1 MLSNRGGIAIFNKH
15 IRWAVWGLE
24 GMQIWLQCFLNF
36 ELELLC
42 FLIMHVMLGPTM
54 DQIAY
59 IKCYT
64 NTRALDLLMCNSM
77 LPSKFP
83 LFLHVRCFSFYGT
96 KFLSLSLFSNLRH
109 ISNIFFSSQDFF
121 RSRVNPLSSEVQSSD
136 HYRSLSYRPVT
147 LLNSIHM

>member
-1 MLSNRGGIAIFNKH
+1 MSSMRIGRHADMTSMLFKFWTGIT
-15 IRWAVWGLE
+15 
-24 GMQIWLQCFLNF
+24 M
-36 ELELLC
+36 LLD
-42 FLIMHVMLGPTM
+42 HARYVRSHHGS
-54 DQIAY
+54 DSY

-64 NTRALDLLMCNSM
+64 NTWALDLLMCNSM